1 MVVQKAGL
9 YLPYAFEIF
18 MFSILICI
26 PAMFLGKTADHI
38 FPKFDQKK
46 TSLIMWAE
54 ILIQVSLIAVCTYLI
69 REFITWVTSS
79 FAPHFGNPMKYAII
93 IMAPIVFFQQGN
105 LYNKMSEIMG
115 RYFNYQRKFI
125 TFSQN

>member
-26 PAMFLGKTADHI
+26 PSLFLGKTADHI

-46 TSLIMWAE
+46 ISLIIWVE
-54 ILIQVSLIAVCTYLI
+54 ILIQVSLIAVFTYFI
-69 REFITWVTSS
+69 RELITWATSS
-79 FAPHFGNPMKYAII
+79 FAPHFGDPMKYAII
-93 IMAPIVFFQQGN
+93 IMAPIVFFQQSN
-105 LYNKMSEIMG
+105 LYNKMNEVMG
-115 RYFNYQRKFI
+115 RYFNYKRNFI